1 MLRRFALVRP
11 GLFRLKQAAEP
22 QSTRSQPAVKLPRTC
37 LGPAS
42 DLPENTSVANVSL
55 TNASL
60 TNASLTNTSVAN
72 VLVANASVAN
82 VSLTNASVPNV
93 SYAKLLGPEGGISR
107 RARGRIRAYVCG
119 PTPPGFNPSPLMRPL
134 KSSHSSQLPVLR
146 CKAINLVSHGITP
159 GTQLGTILGPLR
171 GFLVRVLIFI
181 YNNRGY
187 TRNFQKRYSGCL
199 RFALVNQ
206 WALRRHVRYHLRA
219 TL

>member
-11 GLFRLKQAAEP
+11 GLFRLKLAAEP
-22 QSTRSQPAVKLPRTC
+22 AVKPQSNRSQT
-37 LGPAS
+37 AS

-55 TNASL
+55 TNAS
-60 TNASLTNTSVAN
+60 
-72 VLVANASVAN
+72 VANASVA
-82 VSLTNASVPNV
+82 NV
-93 SYAKLLGPEGGISR
+93 SYAKLLGPEGGSSR
-107 RARGRIRAYVCG
+107 RARGGIRAYVCG

>member
-11 GLFRLKQAAEP
+11 GLFRLKLAAEP
-22 QSTRSQPAVKLPRTC
+22 AVKPQSNRSQT
-37 LGPAS
+37 AS

-55 TNASL
+55 TNASVA
-60 TNASLTNTSVAN
+60 NVSVAN
-72 VLVANASVAN
+72 VSVANASVA
-82 VSLTNASVPNV
+82 NV
-93 SYAKLLGPEGGISR
+93 SYAKLLGPEGGSSR
-107 RARGRIRAYVCG
+107 RARGGIRAYVCG

>member
-1 MLRRFALVRP
+1 VLRRFALVRP

-22 QSTRSQPAVKLPRTC
+22 AVKPQSNRSQTAVKPQSNR

-55 TNASL
+55 TN
-60 TNASLTNTSVAN
+60 
-72 VLVANASVAN
+72 VLVANASVA
-82 VSLTNASVPNV
+82 NASVPNV